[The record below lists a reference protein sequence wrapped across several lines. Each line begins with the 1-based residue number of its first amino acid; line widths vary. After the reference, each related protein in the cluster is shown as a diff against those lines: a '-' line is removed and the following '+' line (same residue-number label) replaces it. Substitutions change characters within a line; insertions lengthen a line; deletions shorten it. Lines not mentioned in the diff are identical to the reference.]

1 MKGLLCPLLLKH
13 LYPFFN
19 HPINQKEVY
28 VCPQSL
34 IIWWAKPKPPFVEG
48 SFFTP
53 HGITSLPTHATPI
66 NILLIF
72 WVNLFK
78 AQKNLYLIQLHE
90 LGSHGPQHLQHQ
102 YMDWAQV
109 MNLNSRPILPLS
121 YLWKVASPTK
131 AHIYTKWQQS
141 PKAHIYKKWQQSSR
155 YVISSSAYDPS
166 SWASLGKLWEL
177 WFVGSKGMFNKTLA
191 I

>member
-1 MKGLLCPLLLKH
+1 MIFNRISSLHNKWRACYVHYYLSTYIHFSTTPLTKKK
-13 LYPFFN
+13 YTCV
-19 HPINQKEVY
+19 Q
-28 VCPQSL
+28 QSL

-48 SFFTP
+48 SFFKP

-131 AHIYTKWQQS
+131 AHIYTKWQQRPS
-141 PKAHIYKKWQQSSR
+141 